1 MKPTCLIISPCGTVS
16 GYGSRSRDLIRSII
30 SLDKYEVKLISTR
43 WGNTPINAL
52 MSGKDDDII
61 SRLVERVDSQPDLC
75 IHVTVPNEFQPIGKF
90 NIGVTAGIETTM
102 CSAEWLEG
110 CNRMQLILVP
120 SKHSKDVFMNTKFDK
135 INSQTKQKE
144 GVLSLTTPIEVLFEG
159 LDIDTFTKT
168 NEISAKIVESLS
180 EVNEKFCFLF
190 TGHWLQ
196 GDFKQDRK
204 NIGLLIRL
212 FYETFKNKQNA
223 PALILKTSGGTFS
236 HTDRL
241 NIINKINSIKSSVSA
256 VRLPNVYLL
265 HGDLTESEMNSL
277 NNHPKVKAA
286 ISLTKGE
293 GFGRPLMEFAVTGK
307 PVIASAW
314 SGHIDF
320 LDKDLTFLVPGNL
333 EQVHQSAVWQGVII
347 PESSWFSV
355 DESYAMSIMNLVFEK
370 YDDCLVK
377 SRKMTKHVKDHF
389 TLSAMTERVKE
400 IVESKVPEF
409 PKMQTIQLPKLK
421 KFQLPKLDGTN

>member
-30 SLDKYEVKLISTR
+30 ALDKYEVKLISTR
-43 WGNTPINAL
+43 WGSTPMNAL

-61 SRLVERVDSQPDLC
+61 SRLVDKIDSQPELC

-90 NIGVTAGIETTM
+90 NIGVTAGIETTT
-102 CSAEWLEG
+102 CSAEWIEG

-120 SKHSKDVFMNTKFDK
+120 SKHSKDVFTHSKFDR
-135 INSQTKQKE
+135 INNQTQQKE

-159 LDIDTFTKT
+159 LDTNIFNKT
-168 NEISAKIVESLS
+168 NEISAKIVEELS
-180 EVNEKFCFLF
+180 EIPEKFCFLF

-196 GDFKQDRK
+196 GDFRQDRK
-204 NIGLLIRL
+204 NIGLLIKL

-236 HTDRL
+236 HTD
-241 NIINKINSIKSSVSA
+241 KINILTKINAIKSTVNA
-256 VRLPNVYLL
+256 VRLPNIYLL
-265 HGDLTESEMNSL
+265 HGDLTEIEMNSL

-320 LDKDLTFLVPGNL
+320 LDKEFAFLVSGEL
-333 EQVHQSAVWQGVII
+333 TQVHPSAVWPGVII

-355 DESYAMSIMNLVFEK
+355 DESLSMALMHHIFEK
-370 YDDCLVK
+370 YDECLVK
-377 SRKMTKHVKDHF
+377 SRKMTKHIKDNF
-389 TLSAMTERVKE
+389 TLNSMTEKIKE
-400 IVESKVPEF
+400 ILDSKVPEF

-421 KFQLPKLDGTN
+421 KIELPKPETK